1 MREERYSLS
10 VYWDWLRLSRYWDW
24 SSCRARE
31 EQRGLMHS
39 TDHPTIG
46 WKKSLQ
52 YIAGFIVKCTKVI
65 SNGCTWWSSA
75 LTNSFSFLTS
85 VQTLCKALCPCAKIS
100 RKLPTSCARSSFPS
114 LRSFFRT
121 IHASSLSSK
130 TFLTVI
136 QDISKIN
143 QAFLVN
149 FKRPMC
155 IKNISKPKQKWM
167 WNVDTNYLQTRPN
180 LYYMIRP

>member
-31 EQRGLMHS
+31 ERRGLMHS
-39 TDHPTIG
+39 TDHRTIG

-52 YIAGFIVKCTKVI
+52 YIVGFIVKCTKVI

-85 VQTLCKALCPCAKIS
+85 VQSLCKAYTKPVQTLCPCAKIS
-100 RKLPTSCARSSFPS
+100 QKWPTSCARSSFPS
-114 LRSFFRT
+114 LRSFFAT
-121 IHASSLSSK
+121 IQIASSLSSK
-130 TFLTVI
+130 NFLDSQLFRTF
-136 QDISKIN
+136 
-143 QAFLVN
+143 
-149 FKRPMC
+149 
-155 IKNISKPKQKWM
+155 QK
-167 WNVDTNYLQTRPN
+167 
-180 LYYMIRP
+180 